1 MPRRPPHAHPMNDF
15 ALSDWFYTTWGAV
28 GDVALTALGIY
39 AVLIVYTRIA
49 GLRTF
54 SKMSGFD
61 FAMTVAIGSIVA
73 GSILFDGPSL
83 LRAVVA
89 LTVVFA
95 LQIGL
100 AALRQRSKAISN
112 AVDNEPLVLM
122 TQEGMVRDN
131 LRRAKVTEA
140 DVWAKLREAN
150 VITVAEV
157 RAVVFEATGDIS
169 VLHGPPDGEQLE
181 ACLLTDVRDAERVAT
196 VDKGNGGRYV

>member
-1 MPRRPPHAHPMNDF
+1 MSDF
-15 ALSDWFYTTWGAV
+15 DPSDWLFTTWGAV
-28 GDVALTALGIY
+28 GDVVLTAIGIY
-39 AVLIVYTRIA
+39 AVLIVYTRLA

-54 SKMSGFD
+54 SKMSAFD

-89 LTVVFA
+89 LTVVFG

-100 AALRQRSKAISN
+100 AALRQRSQAVSD

-122 TQEGMVRDN
+122 TQDGMVRDN
-131 LRRAKVTEA
+131 LRRAKVTEE

-150 VITVAEV
+150 VIRVSEV

-169 VLHGPPDGEQLE
+169 VLHGPADGEALE
-181 ACLLTDVRDAERVAT
+181 ACLLTGVRDADRVST
-196 VDKGNGGRYV
+196 VDRGNADRYL

>member
-1 MPRRPPHAHPMNDF
+1 MSDF
-15 ALSDWFYTTWGAV
+15 DPADWLFTTWGAV

-39 AVLIVYTRIA
+39 VALIVYTRLA

-54 SKMSGFD
+54 SKLSGFD

-89 LTVVFA
+89 LTVVFT

-100 AALRQRSKAISN
+100 AALRQRSRAVSN
-112 AVDNEPLVLM
+112 LVDNEPLLLM
-122 TQEGMVRDN
+122 TRDGMVRDN
-131 LRRAKVTEA
+131 LRRAKITEA

-150 VITVAEV
+150 VLRTSEV
-157 RAVVFEATGDIS
+157 RAVVLETTGDIS
-169 VLHGPPDGEQLE
+169 VLHGPPDGEALE
-181 ACLLTDVRDAERVAT
+181 ACLLTGVRDAGRAET
-196 VDKGNGGRYV
+196 VDRENAARYL